1 MFRGDNMKAQKII
14 IRALLSIVIIFGLM
28 IIGLAIYSSGSY
40 IHLSDMDTAIESLNL
55 DQVTI
60 TENSQSIQYIVDN
73 PKMNVIFI
81 PGGLVEPESYKY
93 LASSIALNG
102 YNVTIVKVV
111 FNLAILTPKSSLKY
125 INPDLVNV
133 LIGHSLGGVVASMA
147 ASGKES
153 VSKVIMLGSYPIK
166 DLSDKDTLL
175 ITAEHDEGMDIDKF
189 NDSLQYLNEQ
199 NVIFNIE
206 GGNHAQFGWYGPQK
220 GDGTADITTLSQQN
234 IVANQILSFL
244 NG

>member
-1 MFRGDNMKAQKII
+1 MKAQKII

-147 ASGKES
+147 ASGNES

>member
-1 MFRGDNMKAQKII
+1 MKAKKII
-14 IRALLSIVIIFGLM
+14 VRALLSIVIIFGLM
-28 IIGLAIYSSGSY
+28 IIGLTIYSSGSY

-244 NG
+244 NGS

>member
-1 MFRGDNMKAQKII
+1 MKAQKII

>member
-147 ASGKES
+147 ASGK
-153 VSKVIMLGSYPIK
+153 
-166 DLSDKDTLL
+166 
-175 ITAEHDEGMDIDKF
+175 
-189 NDSLQYLNEQ
+189 
-199 NVIFNIE
+199 
-206 GGNHAQFGWYGPQK
+206 
-220 GDGTADITTLSQQN
+220 
-234 IVANQILSFL
+234 
-244 NG
+244 